1 MKKIKEMINN
11 IKNNEKINYIL
22 EKIKKIIHNENMNC
36 KLRKIKSIILRTF
49 FLIRYNWKKI
59 IISIFALLTITINTN
74 IENIIKKLTIPLF
87 VQGFADFLNGIFKLL
102 TLNKIQVNSI
112 NILVYVLEIILW
124 CGIIYIFDRF
134 FKLKNKHQKEFKKM
148 RDFTNA
154 QEEYPYVI
162 SQNINKDNYKIL
174 EEIFCTNGVPR
185 KKWKEKKE
193 DIEERFG
200 RVIIN
205 DFEEID
211 GSVNKILVQS
221 ISPKYKVP
229 KVIEWKDSFLNPK
242 NSVLVLGENLL
253 GKIIVD
259 LNKTPHILNGGTTGS
274 GKSVLTENLI
284 YQCYKKGYIVY
295 IADLKK
301 IDFMQWENIKDV
313 NVITEIEI
321 LKEKLSKL
329 SLELLNREM
338 KFRNAKVH
346 NIDEYNRK
354 CTSKGCEP
362 LKRIIVVCDEVAEIF
377 NEENK
382 ETKEIER
389 VLSRIAR
396 LGRAFGIT
404 LILSTQRPDC
414 KVLEGQIKSNLDVRI
429 CGRADRTLSEIILG
443 KGNTDADAL
452 IPKEE
457 QGLFLTNS
465 NKIFRGYLFPK
476 NFIQD
481 FTNAK
486 REKRGVSNNEYTS
499 NN

>member
-11 IKNNEKINYIL
+11 IKNNEKINYTL
-22 EKIKKIIHNENMNC
+22 EEIKKIIHNENINC
-36 KLRKIKSIILRTF
+36 KLRKIKSIILKTL
-49 FLIRYNWKKI
+49 FLIRYNWRKI
-59 IISIFALLTITINTN
+59 VIGVFAFLTIVINTN

-87 VQGFADFLNGIFKLL
+87 IQGFAEFLNNIFKLL
-102 TLNKIQVNSI
+102 TLNKIQVNNI
-112 NILVYVLEIILW
+112 NILIYVLEILLW

-174 EEIFCTNGVPR
+174 EEIFYTNGVPR

-193 DIEERFG
+193 NIEERFD

-229 KVIEWKDSFLNPK
+229 KVIEWEDSFLNPK
-242 NSVLVLGENLL
+242 NSVLVLGENIL
-253 GKIIVD
+253 GKITVD

-274 GKSVLTENLI
+274 GKSVLTDNLI

-313 NVITEIEI
+313 NVITEIQTLYKK
-321 LKEKLSKL
+321 LKELND
-329 SLELLNREM
+329 ELWDRQL
-338 KFRNAKVH
+338 KFQDIKVR
-346 NIDEYNRK
+346 NIDEYNNK
-354 CTSKGCEP
+354 CDKNKQF
-362 LKRIIVVCDEVAEIF
+362 KRIIVVCDEVTEIF
-377 NEENK
+377 NEENT
-382 ETKEIER
+382 ETKEIEKI
-389 VLSRIAR
+389 LSRIAR

-476 NFIQD
+476 NFIQN
-481 FTNAK
+481 FTDAE

>member
-22 EKIKKIIHNENMNC
+22 EKIKKIIHNENINC
-36 KLRKIKSIILRTF
+36 KLRKIKNIIVKTL

-59 IISIFALLTITINTN
+59 VIGIFAFLTIAINTN

-87 VQGFADFLNGIFKLL
+87 IQGFAEFLNNIFKLL

-112 NILVYVLEIILW
+112 NILIYVLEILLW

-174 EEIFCTNGVPR
+174 EEIFYTNGVPR

-193 DIEERFG
+193 NIEERFD

-229 KVIEWKDSFLNPK
+229 KVIEWEDSFLNPK
-242 NSVLVLGENLL
+242 NSILVLGENIL
-253 GKIIVD
+253 GKITVD

-313 NVITEIEI
+313 NVITEIQTLYKK
-321 LKEKLSKL
+321 LKELND
-329 SLELLNREM
+329 ELWNRQL
-338 KFRNAKVH
+338 KFQDIKVR
-346 NIDEYNRK
+346 NIDEYNNK
-354 CTSKGCEP
+354 CDKNKQF
-362 LKRIIVVCDEVAEIF
+362 KRIIVVCDEVTEIF
-377 NEENK
+377 NEENT
-382 ETKEIER
+382 ETKEIEKI
-389 VLSRIAR
+389 LSRIAR

-476 NFIQD
+476 NFIQN
-481 FTNAK
+481 FTDAE

>member
-22 EKIKKIIHNENMNC
+22 EKIKKIIHNEETNY
-36 KLRKIKSIILRTF
+36 KLGKIKSKILKML

-59 IISIFALLTITINTN
+59 VIGVFAFLTIAININ

-87 VQGFADFLNGIFKLL
+87 IQGFAEFLNNIFKLL
-102 TLNKIQVNSI
+102 TLNKIQVNNI
-112 NILVYVLEIILW
+112 NVLIYVLEILLW

-193 DIEERFG
+193 DIEERFD

-229 KVIEWKDSFLNPK
+229 KVIEWRDTFLNPK

-313 NVITEIEI
+313 NVITDIQTLYEK
-321 LKEKLSKL
+321 LKELNN
-329 SLELLNREM
+329 ELWDRQL
-338 KFRNAKVH
+338 KFQDIKVRD
-346 NIDEYNRK
+346 IDEYNNK
-354 CTSKGCEP
+354 CAKNKQ
-362 LKRIIVVCDEVAEIF
+362 LKRFIFVCDEVTEIF
-377 NEENK
+377 NEENT
-382 ETKEIER
+382 ETKEIEKI
-389 VLSRIAR
+389 LSRIAR

-414 KVLEGQIKSNLDVRI
+414 KVLEGQIKSNLDIRI

-452 IPKEE
+452 IPKDA

-476 NFIQD
+476 NFIQN
-481 FTNAK
+481 FTDEEK
-486 REKRGVSNNEYTS
+486 EKRGVINSEYTS

>member
-36 KLRKIKSIILRTF
+36 KLRKIKSIILKMF
-49 FLIRYNWKKI
+49 FSICYNWKKI
-59 IISIFALLTITINTN
+59 IIGVFALLTIAINTN

-87 VQGFADFLNGIFKLL
+87 IQGFADFLNDIFKLL
-102 TLNKIQVNSI
+102 TFNKIQINSI

-124 CGIIYIFDRF
+124 CGLIYILDKYFR
-134 FKLKNKHQKEFKKM
+134 LKDKHQKELRKIKGFA
-148 RDFTNA
+148 NA
-154 QEEYPYVI
+154 E
-162 SQNINKDNYKIL
+162 NKYAHLTKQKRNKENYKIL
-174 EEIFCTNGVPR
+174 EETYDANGVPLDV
-185 KKWKEKKE
+185 WKEKQP
-193 DIEERFG
+193 DIETATN
-200 RVIIN
+200 RVIVDIK
-205 DFEEID
+205 EVD
-211 GSVNKILVQS
+211 GTKNKICVSS
-221 ISPKYKVP
+221 ISPKYKVE
-229 KVIEWKDSFLNPK
+229 KIIEWEDSFLSPK
-242 NSVLVLGENLL
+242 NSVLVLGENIL
-253 GKIIVD
+253 GKITVD

-274 GKSVLTENLI
+274 GKSVLTDNLI

-301 IDFMQWENIKDV
+301 IDFMQWQGIENV

-329 SLELLNREM
+329 SMELLNREM
-338 KFRNAKVH
+338 RFQRAKVH
-346 NIDEYNRK
+346 NIDEYN
-354 CTSKGCEP
+354 SKYTNECCEP
-362 LKRIIVVCDEVAEIF
+362 LKRIIFVCDEVAEIF

-452 IPKEE
+452 ISKEE

-476 NFIQD
+476 NFIQN
-481 FTNAK
+481 FTDTEK
-486 REKRGVSNNEYTS
+486 EKRGVSNNEYTS